1 MTQLIASPLFLPVIL
16 VGKVIEKTIYSLGRA
31 LAHLRMQRLYPG
43 RRTICDYSTDI
54 KHPDR
59 VEMGMNVWIGPGAT
73 LGAMGGIVLEDR
85 VRISQGAFIETG
97 DLDLTQELPYPHTA
111 KPIHIGA
118 GVWIGANATVLGGVT
133 IGRQAVVAAGSVV
146 TKDVPADAIVAG
158 VPARVIGQR
167 RTGSDHPIQ

>member
-1 MTQLIASPLFLPVIL
+1 MPRLIASPLLLPVIWA
-16 VGKVIEKTIYSLGRA
+16 GKITERGFYLLGRA

-43 RRTICDYSTDI
+43 RRTICDHSTSI

-59 VEMGMNVWIGPGAT
+59 VEMGLDVWIGPGVT
-73 LGAMGGIVLEDR
+73 LGAMGGIVLGDR

-97 DLDLTQELPYPHTA
+97 DLDLTQPLPYPHTA
-111 KPIHIGA
+111 KPIDIGP
-118 GVWIGANATVLGGVT
+118 GVWIGANATVLGGVK

-158 VPARVIGQR
+158 VPARIIGKRQVA
-167 RTGSDHPIQ
+167 DEQLLQ